1 MATLIV
7 LFNLKKGVKK
17 SDYETWAKNTDLKI
31 VRDLES
37 IDRFDVFE
45 NLSLLG
51 SDTKP
56 PYEYV
61 EMLVVND
68 MNVFGE
74 ETSSETMASVAAQF
88 QDLADNPIFMMA
100 KNIED

>member
-1 MATLIV
+1 MTTIIV
-7 LFNLKKGVKK
+7 LFNLKAGVKK

-31 VRDLES
+31 VRNLDS
-37 IDRFDVFE
+37 IDSFEVFE
-45 NLSLLG
+45 NLSLFG
-51 SDTKP
+51 SDAKP

-68 MNVFGE
+68 MDVFGK

-88 QDLADNPIFMMA
+88 QELADNPIFMLT